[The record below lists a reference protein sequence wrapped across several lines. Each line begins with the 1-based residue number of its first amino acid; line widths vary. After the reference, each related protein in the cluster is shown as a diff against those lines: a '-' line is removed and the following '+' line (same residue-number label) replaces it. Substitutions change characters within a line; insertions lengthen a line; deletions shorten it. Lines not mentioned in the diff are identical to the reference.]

1 MVLVLTHQHHHEVLC
16 LGVTIHPLWVTVG
29 AVVPT
34 AGVLPLQPL
43 LLYGWSE
50 GCKHID
56 ISAWK
61 RNDEW

>member
-43 LLYGWSE
+43 FLYGW
-50 GCKHID
+50 
-56 ISAWK
+56 
-61 RNDEW
+61 